1 MERIFRMK
9 KLVIIAL
16 AFCMSFTLAA
26 RSGGRTDGT
35 VPDATPDGRME
46 TDQTDKE
53 ETAMNMK
60 IGDTPVTVVWE
71 DNASV
76 KALRTLCASGPL
88 TIQLHMYGGFEQ
100 VGDIG
105 ESLPRD
111 DVQTTT
117 QAGDIVL
124 YSGDQMV
131 VFYGSNS
138 WAYTRLGHITDQDA
152 DGMRALLGN
161 GDVTVT
167 LTVG

>member
-1 MERIFRMK
+1 MK
-9 KLVIIAL
+9 KITAIAL
-16 AFCMSFTLAA
+16 ALCMSLVFIACG
-26 RSGGRTDGT
+26 RSQKADVTQDFRAEQT
-35 VPDATPDGRME
+35 E
-46 TDQTDKE
+46 TTEE

-60 IGDTPVTVVWE
+60 IGDTPVSVAWE
-71 DNASV
+71 NNVSV
-76 KALRTLCASGPL
+76 EALKALCAGGPL

-105 ESLPRD
+105 ESLPRND
-111 DVQTTT
+111 EQTTT

-152 DGMRALLGN
+152 DGMRTLLGN

-167 LTVG
+167 LTVW

>member
-1 MERIFRMK
+1 MK
-9 KLVIIAL
+9 KLVTIAL
-16 AFCMSFTLAA
+16 ALCMGFNFAA
-26 RSGGRTDGT
+26 CASGNTREDET
-35 VPDATPDGRME
+35 VPDVTSDGQVEPDLTEKGA
-46 TDQTDKE
+46 
-53 ETAMNMK
+53 TAMNMK
-60 IGDTPVTVVWE
+60 IGDTPVTVAWE
-71 DNASV
+71 DNAAV
-76 KALRTLCASGPL
+76 AALRALCAEGPR
-88 TIQLHMYGGFEQ
+88 TIYLHMYGGFEQ

-111 DVQTTT
+111 DTQTTT

-152 DGMRALLGN
+152 DGMRALLSN

>member
-1 MERIFRMK
+1 MK
-9 KLVIIAL
+9 IMAAAL
-16 AFCMSFTLAA
+16 ALCLCAALTGCRADPDRAEEDTPALAA
-26 RSGGRTDGT
+26 
-35 VPDATPDGRME
+35 E
-46 TDQTDKE
+46 QDQTEE
-53 ETAMNMK
+53 ETAMNMT
-60 IGDTPVTVVWE
+60 IGDTPVTVAWE

-76 KALRTLCASGPL
+76 AALQALCVQGPL

-105 ESLPRD
+105 SSLPRD
-111 DVQTTT
+111 DTQTTT

-152 DGMRALLGN
+152 DGMRTLLGN

-167 LTVG
+167 LTVW

>member
-1 MERIFRMK
+1 MRIMAA
-9 KLVIIAL
+9 AL
-16 AFCMSFTLAA
+16 ALCLCAALAGCRGGPDRAAEDTPALAA
-26 RSGGRTDGT
+26 
-35 VPDATPDGRME
+35 E
-46 TDQTDKE
+46 QDQTEE
-53 ETAMNMK
+53 ETAMNMT
-60 IGDTPVTVVWE
+60 IGDTSVTVAWE
-71 DNASV
+71 DNASMEAL
-76 KALRTLCASGPL
+76 KALCASGPL
-88 TIQLHMYGGFEQ
+88 TIELHMYGGFEQ

-105 ESLPRD
+105 QSLPSD

-167 LTVG
+167 LTVK

>member
-1 MERIFRMK
+1 MK
-9 KLVIIAL
+9 IMAAAL
-16 AFCMSFTLAA
+16 ALCLAL
-26 RSGGRTDGT
+26 SGCGGGLDRAAE
-35 VPDATPDGRME
+35 ATPAPAGQE
-46 TDQTDKE
+46 KTEE
-53 ETAMNMK
+53 ETAMNMT
-60 IGDTPVTVVWE
+60 IGATAVTVAWE
-71 DNASV
+71 DNAAV
-76 KALRTLCASGPL
+76 EALRALCENGPL

-105 ESLPRD
+105 ESLPAE

-124 YSGDQMV
+124 YAGDQMV

-152 DGMRALLGN
+152 EGMRQLLSN

-167 LTVG
+167 VTAG

>member
-1 MERIFRMK
+1 MK
-9 KLVIIAL
+9 KHVLLLAVLAVVMAL
-16 AFCMSFTLAA
+16 SACGKA
-26 RSGGRTDGT
+26 RPQVGT
-35 VPDATPDGRME
+35 EREQAI
-46 TDQTDKE
+46 QE
-53 ETAMNMK
+53 ETEDMQMK
-60 IGDTPVTVVWE
+60 IGETPVTVAWE

-76 KALRTLCASGPL
+76 EALRALCADGPL

-105 ESLPRD
+105 ESLTRD
-111 DVQTTT
+111 DTQTTT

-152 DGMRALLGN
+152 DGMRALLSN

-167 LTVG
+167 LTIE